1 MMTVSVA
8 DFNHEGLNG
17 AAEKTGFVPMSSSPC
32 VPLGHQQHPGQV
44 WAQVFARM
52 CV

>member
-1 MMTVSVA
+1 MTVSVT

-17 AAEKTGFVPMSSSPC
+17 AAEKTGFVSSSPC

-52 CV
+52 GV